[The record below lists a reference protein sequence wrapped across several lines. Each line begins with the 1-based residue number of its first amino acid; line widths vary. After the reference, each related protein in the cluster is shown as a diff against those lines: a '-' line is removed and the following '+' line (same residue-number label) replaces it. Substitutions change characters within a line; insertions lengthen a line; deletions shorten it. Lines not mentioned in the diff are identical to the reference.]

1 VSPSPSAH
9 ATPTSTA
16 PHSVNSKLP
25 HPDALAWS
33 PDASQLAL
41 AVNGE
46 IEVYGAHSPDG
57 TPPIKTYLGGSNV
70 AGIAWSG
77 PIEGETFANVKASP
91 GPQAT
96 VDALLTATKLPP
108 AADTSAN
115 RPFTKVYVWQFDSA
129 KTSPIAAIA
138 DATPDVLAKY
148 PSLNAG
154 VVIHHWAA
162 SDTWS
167 LLGGC
172 YRYRV
177 VVTGSIPPVA
187 STVGLA
193 NSTLCSVKPSPTPSP
208 SHS

>member
-1 VSPSPSAH
+1 VPVISQGPAASPRP
-9 ATPTSTA
+9 
-16 PHSVNSKLP
+16 VNTKLP

-46 IEVYGAHSPDG
+46 IEVYGAHSSDG
-57 TPPIKTYLGGSNV
+57 TPPVKTYLAGSNV
-70 AGIAWSG
+70 AGMAWSG
-77 PIEGETFANVKASP
+77 PVERQTFASVKPSS
-91 GPQAT
+91 GPQAI
-96 VDALLTATKLPP
+96 VDALLIATKLPA
-108 AADTSAN
+108 AADTAAN

-129 KTSPIAAIA
+129 KTSPISAIT

-177 VVTGSIPPVA
+177 VITGSIPPAA
-187 STVGLA
+187 STVGLTSSA
-193 NSTLCSVKPSPTPSP
+193 LCSEKPSPSPSP